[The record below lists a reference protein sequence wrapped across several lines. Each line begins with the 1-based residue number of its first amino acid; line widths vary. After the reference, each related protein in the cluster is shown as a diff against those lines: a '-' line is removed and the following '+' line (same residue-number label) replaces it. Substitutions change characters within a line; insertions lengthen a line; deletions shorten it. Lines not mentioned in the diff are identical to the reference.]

1 MSTEP
6 TNVNRKAEQ
15 GRLTRE
21 RLIATATELF
31 ASKGY
36 EGTSIEM
43 VLHDA
48 DVSRGA
54 LYHHFGNKE
63 ALFEAVLEAVETS
76 IQGTIVAE
84 AIASSDP
91 VQALR
96 AACRTWVRL
105 AGDPTIRRIAIID
118 APAVVGWQKWREI

>member
-1 MSTEP
+1 MSEAQAQP
-6 TNVNRKAEQ
+6 NRRVEQ

-21 RLIATATELF
+21 RLIATATRLF
-31 ASKGY
+31 AEHGY
-36 EGTSIEM
+36 DGTSIEA
-43 VLHDA
+43 VLHEA

-84 AIASSDP
+84 ANASSDP
-91 VQALR
+91 VPALR
-96 AACRTWVRL
+96 AACPTRVR
-105 AGDPTIRRIAIID
+105 P
-118 APAVVGWQKWREI
+118 